1 MVVGSLVTYATVKAY
16 SLKGK
21 LLSKKIFQ
29 TLAESRNLD
38 EFASRLN
45 STSYSDYIRKIPKPY
60 TSNNI
65 EISFRGKQAELYY
78 MMMSS
83 VGGSN
88 LLMAYYYKFIFKNL
102 KNILKGKI
110 LGKTQSQIEST
121 IGLRAEELIQRRDV
135 TLKALT
141 SKNIEEVISNFKSY
155 NFGNDVE
162 KAIMLYND
170 IGEIGVID
178 TYLDKILYQNLAD
191 SIKSKADLNL
201 LKLFGTELDLYNIT
215 NIVRG
220 KFWNLDEQSI
230 NDLLVSHTS
239 STSDELLSKMISAEN
254 LKSSFMELTKT
265 KFSDIIPS
273 EADDIVMINEF
284 ERKFDLFLYNS
295 LLKEFANMFKLS
307 TVVSVVRLYDYEIK
321 KKEKDNQNTENSKSE
336 IGWGHQI
343 RSYVLQPYRLVKDNR
358 TNFESTSPDKILD
371 GNLDEFLKQFLY

>member
-1 MVVGSLVTYATVKAY
+1 MVVGSLLTYATVKAY

-21 LLSKKIFQ
+21 LLSKKTFQ

-65 EISFRGKQAELYY
+65 EINFRGKQAELYY
-78 MMMSS
+78 VMMNS

-102 KNILKGKI
+102 KNIVKGKI
-110 LGKTQSQIEST
+110 LGKSQSQIESS

-162 KAIMLYND
+162 KALMLYND
-170 IGEIGVID
+170 LGEIGVID
-178 TYLDKILYQNLAD
+178 TFLDKILYQNLAD

-220 KFWNLDEQSI
+220 KFWNLDDESI

-254 LKSSFMELTKT
+254 LKSSFMELSKT
-265 KFSDIIPS
+265 KYSEIIPS
-273 EADDIVMINEF
+273 EADDIIMINEF

-307 TVVSVVRLYDYEIK
+307 TVVSVVRLYDYEIR
-321 KKEKDNQNTENSKSE
+321 NLSSISYSVENNISSDIVMSKIIASE
-336 IGWGHQI
+336 
-343 RSYVLQPYRLVKDNR
+343 
-358 TNFESTSPDKILD
+358 
-371 GNLDEFLKQFLY
+371 

>member
-21 LLSKKIFQ
+21 LLSRKIFQ

-60 TSNNI
+60 SSNNI
-65 EISFRGKQAELYY
+65 EISFRDKQAELYY
-78 MMMSS
+78 MMMNS

-110 LGKTQSQIEST
+110 LGKSQSEIEST
-121 IGLRAEELIQRRDV
+121 VGLKAEELIQRRDV

-155 NFGNDVE
+155 GFGSEIE
-162 KAIMLYND
+162 KAVMLYND
-170 IGEIGVID
+170 VGEIGVID

-201 LKLFGTELDLYNIT
+201 LKLFGVELDLYNLT

-220 KFWNLDEQSI
+220 KFWNLDEQTI

-254 LKSSFMELTKT
+254 LKNSFMELSKT
-265 KFSDIIPS
+265 KFSDIIPH
-273 EADDIVMINEF
+273 EDDDIVMINEF
-284 ERKFDLFLYNS
+284 ETKFDIFLYDS

-307 TVVSVVRLYDYEIK
+307 TVVSVVRLYDIEIR
-321 KKEKDNQNTENSKSE
+321 NLSSISYAVENNISSDVTMSK
-336 IGWGHQI
+336 II
-343 RSYVLQPYRLVKDNR
+343 T
-358 TNFESTSPDKILD
+358 TNNS
-371 GNLDEFLKQFLY
+371 

>member
-1 MVVGSLVTYATVKAY
+1 MVVGSLMTYATVKAY

-21 LLSKKIFQ
+21 LLCKKTFQ

-65 EISFRGKQAELYY
+65 EISFRGKQSELYY

-102 KNILKGKI
+102 KNIVKGKI
-110 LGKTQSQIEST
+110 LGKSQSQIESS

-162 KAIMLYND
+162 KALMLYND
-170 IGEIGVID
+170 LGEIGVID
-178 TYLDKILYQNLAD
+178 TFLDKILYQNLAD

-220 KFWNLDEQSI
+220 KFWNLDDQSI

-239 STSDELLSKMISAEN
+239 STSDELLSKMISAES
-254 LKSSFMELTKT
+254 LKSSFMELSKT
-265 KFSDIIPS
+265 KFSEIIPS
-273 EADDIVMINEF
+273 EADDIIMINEF
-284 ERKFDLFLYNS
+284 ERKFDIFLYNS

-307 TVVSVVRLYDYEIK
+307 TVVSVVRLYDYEIR
-321 KKEKDNQNTENSKSE
+321 NLSSISYAIENNISSDIVMSKIIASE
-336 IGWGHQI
+336 
-343 RSYVLQPYRLVKDNR
+343 
-358 TNFESTSPDKILD
+358 
-371 GNLDEFLKQFLY
+371 